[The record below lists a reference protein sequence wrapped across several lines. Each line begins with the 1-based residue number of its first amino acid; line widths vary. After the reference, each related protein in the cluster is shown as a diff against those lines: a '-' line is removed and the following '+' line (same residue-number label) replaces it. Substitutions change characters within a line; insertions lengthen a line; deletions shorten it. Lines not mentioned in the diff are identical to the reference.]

1 MNYLEMIVFLFQ
13 CFLNIV
19 SVQGQEM
26 FLKVFMLLS
35 NINFDFLKKNTIKRH
50 GISPR
55 IIPHKNRLTFILIFC
70 YYEKVDL
77 DKYVPCFH

>member
-1 MNYLEMIVFLFQ
+1 MIVFLFQ

-26 FLKVFMLLS
+26 FLKVLMVLS
-35 NINFDFLKKNTIKRH
+35 NINFDFKRKNTIKRH
-50 GISPR
+50 GISPSR
-55 IIPHKNRLTFILIFC
+55 IIPRKNMLTLILIFC

-77 DKYVPCFH
+77 DKYVPHSH

>member
-26 FLKVFMLLS
+26 FLKVLIVLS
-35 NINFDFLKKNTIKRH
+35 NINFEF
-50 GISPR
+50 
-55 IIPHKNRLTFILIFC
+55 
-70 YYEKVDL
+70 
-77 DKYVPCFH
+77 

>member
-35 NINFDFLKKNTIKRH
+35 NINFDFLKKEYNKKAWH
-50 GISPR
+50 IS
-55 IIPHKNRLTFILIFC
+55 
-70 YYEKVDL
+70 
-77 DKYVPCFH
+77 